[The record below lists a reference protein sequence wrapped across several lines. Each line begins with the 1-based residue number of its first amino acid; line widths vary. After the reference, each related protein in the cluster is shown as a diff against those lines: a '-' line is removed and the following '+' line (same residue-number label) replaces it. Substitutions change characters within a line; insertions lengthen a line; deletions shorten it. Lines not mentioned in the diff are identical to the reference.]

1 MSIEE
6 EAREP
11 NITGRTPN
19 FPYIAEGM
27 TVTKEVVEEIKSI
40 VGEKFAMLEYFH
52 DIKVAFLWSTDRLND
67 EELGKLNRLYGFY
80 EVR

>member
-6 EAREP
+6 KPYEP

-19 FPYIAEGM
+19 FLYITENIM
-27 TVTKEVVEEIKSI
+27 LSRENVDDIKSI
-40 VGEKFAMLEYFH
+40 VGEKFVMLEYFH
-52 DIKVAFLWSTDRLND
+52 NIKVAFLWTTDRLND

>member
-1 MSIEE
+1 MSVEE
-6 EAREP
+6 ETYEP

-19 FPYIAEGM
+19 FLYVAEGM
-27 TVTKEVVEEIKSI
+27 TVTKGVVEEVKSI

-52 DIKVAFLWSTDRLND
+52 DVKVAFLWTTSKLTD